1 MTDKELIDRLSK
13 IGYTKSWLDYG
24 VLTIE
29 YLNEQVQAFE
39 NSDDKNTEHYRMNAF
54 RHYLSLKNN
63 LSDTEFDNYLELVFK
78 DNDVLMAG
86 TAAADLFNKVNLTDL
101 QFEKLSK
108 SIRHFGD
115 WTEKVITRQTLLRK
129 LKTNNLTDEFFKEC
143 IKNGDSVIHEYILDL
158 ADFNQLQE
166 LVINGKN
173 KKIRNIATEKL
184 NKLTRQ
190 QNSRLH

>member
-13 IGYTKSWLDYG
+13 IGYTKSWLDYD

-29 YLNEQVQAFE
+29 YLNEQVKTFD
-39 NSDDKNTEHYRMNAF
+39 NSNDQNKEHYRMNAF

-63 LSDTEFDNYLELVFK
+63 LSDIEFDNYLELIFK
-78 DNDVLMAG
+78 DNDALMAG
-86 TAAADLFNKVNLTDL
+86 TAMADLFNKVNLTDF

-108 SIRHFGD
+108 SIRHFGH

-129 LKTNNLTDEFFKEC
+129 LKTNNLTDKLFKEC
-143 IKNGDSVIHEYILDL
+143 IKNGDSVIHEYMLDL

-166 LVINGKN
+166 LVIFGKN

-184 NKLTRQ
+184 NKLTKQ